1 MLTSHHADKKCDP
14 ATAVT
19 CLGLRGWEFSRLDVA
34 GDFIDHLDHLDHLDH
49 HHHLDHLDHLDHHHH
64 LDHLDHLDVAG
75 NEEERVVQPGLKPDR
90 ASRPQRKS
98 QDPVL
103 GCVSISL

>member
-1 MLTSHHADKKCDP
+1 M
-14 ATAVT
+14 
-19 CLGLRGWEFSRLDVA
+19 RGWEFSRLDVA

-49 HHHLDHLDHLDHHHH
+49 HH
-64 LDHLDHLDVAG
+64 HLDHLDVAG